1 MDDSPDLSLQL
12 WLSIA
17 DFQKPLYTCLL
28 GMDIQHGCC
37 EIMGYIDDP
46 SSWHRVPKTLGNFW
60 VIEASFVPMR
70 WLLVGTWIASEWEMV
85 TRKTKPWLEV
95 WNFQPPSLPHPWGR
109 WEGLEIELIIELI
122 MFKWWRLHKNSPK
135 YRVWRASRLLNIPIA
150 GSMVHPHSVGQK
162 LLCSGPAQI
171 TLLASFQV
179 VVQLYHLLYN
189 KLVSVL
195 PWVF

>member
-12 WLSIA
+12 WLSSA

-28 GMDIQHGCC
+28 IMDIQHGCC
-37 EIMGYIDDP
+37 EIMGYIDAR

-60 VIEASFVPMR
+60 VIGASFVLTR
-70 WLLVGTWIASEWEMV
+70 WLLVGTWIASEWELD

-95 WNFQPPSLPHPWGR
+95 WNFQPPPPPHPWGR
-109 WEGLEIELIIELI
+109 REGLEIELI

-135 YRVWRASRLLNIPIA
+135 YRAWRASRLVNIPNT
-150 GSMVHPHSVGQK
+150 GRVVHPNSVGQK
-162 LLCSGPAQI
+162 LLCSGPSQI
-171 TLLASFQV
+171 TLLASLQV
-179 VVQLYHLLYN
+179 AVQLYHLLYN

-195 PWVF
+195 LWIF